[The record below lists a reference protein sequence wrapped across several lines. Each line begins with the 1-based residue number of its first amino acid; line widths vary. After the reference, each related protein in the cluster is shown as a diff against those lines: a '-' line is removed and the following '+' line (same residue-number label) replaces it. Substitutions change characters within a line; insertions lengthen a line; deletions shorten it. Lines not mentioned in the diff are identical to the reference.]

1 MLPPVHSPTTTL
13 PYLPPPAQRRAASSS
28 CASSP
33 SDASGSVARAAPHA
47 STEAGRA
54 GFERLVEQ
62 ERGRIDFDIDSPA
75 ALRALLQ
82 KCAQDFAS
90 SCGKTRLAVISG
102 GGIVGYLAAI
112 HLRLRYGFNVLVVER
127 RACATRKNVLELK
140 RFTLKEWPAE
150 LIALLVKHKFLTR
163 SACRI
168 EKFGLRAKVRP
179 ASAPRSLMADLAEPC
194 AQRNRKL
201 IPLARPMP
209 APLGTARPEWLYP
222 DPALES
228 EADFYDTYALGQT
241 CDLQVGMSRFCRQVG
256 IHLAHGEICE
266 LERERTPA
274 AEGTE
279 TQDGPAAGEY
289 LPGIRLDHPAMRDGV
304 EPIRPPPGLPTV
316 VAVAEGNSPRL
327 HEGFGG
333 ADTIEVDEQWLQRN
347 YTARWVAAGHTD
359 QGGSAIDVD
368 QDSGSVVITQVW
380 NGPDGLQANVSV
392 MQTPA
397 QRARVAA
404 LPPHQAKLYMDSL
417 FERACALFQRFK
429 LPIEIDLEHETFR
442 SPPIPVTLTRA
453 RNPVH
458 GNVIFLGD
466 ASGLGSPFNSRGA
479 NDGATG
485 QIRILADYI
494 NDPGY
499 LAAEPALRREAEDAA
514 RARFNSVFRTRHG
527 YALDLMLKF
536 GFYTPEQVA
545 QIDASFRQ
553 ERRLQ

>member
-1 MLPPVHSPTTTL
+1 MLPPVHSQPISL
-13 PYLPPPAQRRAASSS
+13 PYLPPPEQ
-28 CASSP
+28 
-33 SDASGSVARAAPHA
+33 GRAAPSPATSSASGNVPREDVHV

-62 ERGRIDFDIDSPA
+62 ERGRIEFDIDSPA
-75 ALRALLQ
+75 ALRALLD
-82 KCAQDFAS
+82 KCAHDFTS
-90 SCGKTRLAVISG
+90 SGGKTRFAVISG

-112 HLRLRYGFNVLVVER
+112 HLRLRYGFNVLVVEKR
-127 RACATRKNVLELK
+127 SCATRKNVLELK

-163 SACRI
+163 SACRV
-168 EKFGLRAKVRP
+168 EKFGLREKVRP
-179 ASAPRSLMADLAEPC
+179 AASPRSLMADLAEPC

-201 IPLARPMP
+201 IPMPLPMP
-209 APLGTARPEWLYP
+209 APLGTARPEWRYP

-228 EADFYDTYALGQT
+228 DADFYDTYALGQT

-266 LERERTPA
+266 LEREGADQEPGA
-274 AEGTE
+274 GTG
-279 TQDGPAAGEY
+279 DAGDY
-289 LPGIRLDHPAMRDGV
+289 LPGIRLDHPAMRGDA

-316 VAVAEGNSPRL
+316 VAVAEGNSARL
-327 HEGFGG
+327 HEDFGG
-333 ADTIEVDEQWLQRN
+333 ADAIEVDEQWLQRN
-347 YTARWVAAGHTD
+347 YTARWVGAGNTD

-368 QDSGSVVITQVW
+368 PKTGSVVITQVW
-380 NGPDGLQANVSV
+380 NGPDGLQANVSI

-404 LPPHQAKLYMDSL
+404 MPPHQAEQHMDRLFQRACKL
-417 FERACALFQRFK
+417 FERFK
-429 LPIEIDLEHETFR
+429 LPIEIDLEHETYR
-442 SPPIPVTLTRA
+442 SPPIPVKLTRA

-485 QIRILADYI
+485 QIRILGDYV
-494 NDPGY
+494 NDPAY
-499 LAAEPALRREAEDAA
+499 LSAEPALRREAENAA
-514 RARFNSVFRTRHG
+514 RTRFNNVYRTRHG

-536 GFYTPEQVA
+536 EFYTPEQVA
-545 QIDASFRQ
+545 QIEASFRQ
-553 ERRLQ
+553 ERRLD